1 MNYGIG
7 NGGGF
12 GVSVPLGGYNNT
24 QAYSPYQ
31 TQGWTTLQ
39 GGSNW
44 GQPTLGYS
52 QPVYTQQ
59 SSGWANQRWG
69 YNQPVNQGWTTMQPS
84 SWSGQSYYPPSQTYY
99 PPPQQY
105 GYSPMSFV
113 PGCGNCGHT
122 KPVIR
127 RDW

>member
-12 GVSVPLGGYNNT
+12 GMSIPLNGFGTN
-24 QAYSPYQ
+24 QSFAPYQ
-31 TQGWTTLQ
+31 SQSWKGMQ
-39 GGSNW
+39 GGTWTQSSM
-44 GQPTLGYS
+44 GYS
-52 QPVYTQQ
+52 QPAYGQP
-59 SSGWANQRWG
+59 SGWN
-69 YNQPVNQGWTTMQPS
+69 YSQPTNHGWSTLQPT
-84 SWSGQSYYPPSQTYY
+84 SWPGQAYVQ
-99 PPPQQY
+99 PQH
-105 GYSPMSFV
+105 SMPFT

>member
-12 GVSVPLGGYNNT
+12 GVSIPLNGYSGSQSFT
-24 QAYSPYQ
+24 PYQ
-31 TQGWTTLQ
+31 TQGSSNAQ
-39 GGSNW
+39 IGSW
-44 GQPTLGYS
+44 GQP
-52 QPVYTQQ
+52 
-59 SSGWANQRWG
+59 AMG
-69 YNQPVNQGWTTMQPS
+69 YNQPSYGQQSAGWTYGQPINQGWPTIQSPV
-84 SWSGQSYYPPSQTYY
+84 WSGQTYLPPQQTYY

-105 GYSPMSFV
+105 GFNSLPLR

-122 KPVIR
+122 RPVIR

>member
-12 GVSVPLGGYNNT
+12 GVSIPLSGYSRS
-24 QAYSPYQ
+24 QSFPPYQ
-31 TQGWTTLQ
+31 TQGWSNHQTT
-39 GGSNW
+39 SW
-44 GQPTLGYS
+44 GQPTIGYS
-52 QPVYTQQ
+52 QPSYGQHTTGWGYNHPINQGWSTMH
-59 SSGWANQRWG
+59 SSGW
-69 YNQPVNQGWTTMQPS
+69 
-84 SWSGQSYYPPSQTYY
+84 SGQTYLQPQQTYY
-99 PPPQQY
+99 PPPQHY
-105 GYSPMSFV
+105 GFNSLPLR